1 MIAYEQIKE
10 VLHTRDEQDG
20 MWDSR
25 EGRDPAN
32 GKSIHYYRAYSK
44 ESISEEDAWI
54 IRLGDERAYQ

>member
-1 MIAYEQIKE
+1 MIAYEQVE
-10 VLHTRDEQDG
+10 EGLTGRDEKDG
-20 MWDSR
+20 LWDAR